1 MPQPNKYIVGREQEI
16 KLFSTFINSK
26 SEQFILNIYGPGGI
40 GKSEIC
46 VKILDYSKK
55 HNYLIA
61 FIQIDS
67 LNLTFDKVLYN
78 IKECLEEK
86 IEGTGLKNY
95 FSKFNKRL
103 SEYLIVK
110 EIIDRGGG
118 YSALFDALGSL
129 VPDVLTKALTSVG
142 KTVSDDLTRRFR
154 DRYAIQQYMNGAEN
168 WLTESFIIGVKSIQS
183 DTNDK
188 IVILF
193 DTYEKIATLDEWV
206 CTTLIKSLPEKIKVV
221 ITGRD
226 RIQEMGFHWKEFTN
240 QIIPYEVVELDEDA
254 TKLFY
259 NHHGLSDPVLLRSTI
274 DFTGGYPL
282 CMTLAI
288 DLSKKIGWDQVA
300 GFKFK
305 ARRYEVARQLL
316 DRLLEQEEVLEVKDF
331 LEKGVVTLWF
341 DVQAIA
347 YLLDTSIENAE
358 NIYHKI
364 SRFSFIQPMEYGLKF
379 HDKVR
384 EILLERL
391 EYMDKDVA
399 ENLLSRW
406 RDYYLS
412 RIDQQWIN

>member
-1 MPQPNKYIVGREQEI
+1 MRK
-16 KLFSTFINSK
+16 
-26 SEQFILNIYGPGGI
+26 I
-40 GKSEIC
+40 GKM
-46 VKILDYSKK
+46 
-55 HNYLIA
+55 
-61 FIQIDS
+61 
-67 LNLTFDKVLYN
+67 
-78 IKECLEEK
+78 EEK